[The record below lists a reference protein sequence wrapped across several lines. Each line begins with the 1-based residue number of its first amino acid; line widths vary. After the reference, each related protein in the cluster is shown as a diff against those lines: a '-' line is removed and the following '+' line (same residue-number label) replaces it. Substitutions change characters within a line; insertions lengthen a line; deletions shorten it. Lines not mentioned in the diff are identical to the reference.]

1 MPLSYMLAAMN
12 LRRIEY
18 FLTVVDTGTI
28 TAAAAQCFI
37 AQPALSRHVQTLE
50 EELGFKLFYNTRN
63 RLQLTPA
70 GREFVPMA
78 RSLLTMAKHVD
89 SAARA
94 LAGGQVQRLHVAA
107 TPTTVRTIVAPFLA
121 TLPSTAP
128 MILTHEVDHF
138 HVYDTLLNGHDL
150 VISPAPCPKDFAFRV
165 LGRFPLRAYV
175 SPSHPWAQQG
185 LASIGLAALLEQPLI
200 AHTAHSVSRRMLDMT
215 VAQHGLQ
222 YDQLEEC
229 DDGHTILALA
239 ASGQGVAV
247 TTDQAQFGA
256 LGVDIEEPGDG
267 KPDATG
273 RPDGARLAVTLYAAW
288 DPTHYGAA
296 TLERLVSEL
305 QAYLERR

>member
-94 LAGGQVQRLHVAA
+94 LAGGQVQRLRVAA
-107 TPTTVRTIVAPFLA
+107 TPTTVRSIVAPFLA

-128 MILTHEVDHF
+128 LILTHEVDHF
-138 HVYDTLLNGHDL
+138 HVYDTLLNGNDL
-150 VISPAPCPKDFAFRV
+150 VISPTPCPKDFAYRV

-185 LASIGLAALLEQPLI
+185 LTNIGLAALLEQPLI
-200 AHTAHSVSRRMLDMT
+200 AHTAHSVSRRMLDLT
-215 VAQHGLQ
+215 VAQHGLR
-222 YDQLEEC
+222 YDRLEEC

-256 LGVDIEEPGDG
+256 LGVDIEEPGGGD
-267 KPDATG
+267 PDTAG
-273 RPDGARLAVTLYAAW
+273 QPDRARLAVTLYAAW

-296 TLERLVSEL
+296 TLEQLVSEL